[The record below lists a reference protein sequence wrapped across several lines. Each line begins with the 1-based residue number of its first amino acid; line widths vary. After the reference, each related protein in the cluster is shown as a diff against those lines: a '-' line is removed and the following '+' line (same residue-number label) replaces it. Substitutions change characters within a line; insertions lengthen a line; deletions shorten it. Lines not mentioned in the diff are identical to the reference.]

1 MASKSALL
9 LIAFNLLFFTLVNAN
24 YVPCPPTPTKN
35 HHHKPPHPT
44 VPSIPK
50 PPSTKPHS
58 QPKCPR
64 DTLKLGV
71 CADVLGLV
79 NVQLGDPAK
88 TPCCSLINGLV
99 DLEAALCLCTA
110 LKANLLGINLNI
122 PISLSL
128 ILNYCGKGVPN
139 GFVCP

>member
-9 LIAFNLLFFTLVNAN
+9 IALNILFFTVVTSN
-24 YVPCPPTPTKN
+24 YVPCPPPPTKSHN
-35 HHHKPPHPT
+35 H
-44 VPSIPK
+44 K
-50 PPSTKPHS
+50 PPSTKPPS

-71 CADVLGLV
+71 CANVLGLV
-79 NVQLGDPAK
+79 NVQLGNPAK